1 MADWHFQF
9 GKVLKGKKTE
19 SDKRNSI
26 KIYETLQYCGKPR
39 TKNIMRLVQFVLV
52 YCLSWSICFGLLYV
66 LVYSVDEGV
75 EDIKSRVYI

>member
-9 GKVLKGKKTE
+9 GNELKGKNV
-19 SDKRNSI
+19 KRNSI

-52 YCLSWSICFGLLYV
+52 YLGLLSV